1 MSFETVR
8 RKFGEILRQS
18 VPPKSLKKIIDEA
31 DTQGR
36 VDARALIKMITTL
49 YEYLEENQD
58 ENREDSQSTH
68 V

>member
-1 MSFETVR
+1 MTFDALR
-8 RKFGEILRQS
+8 RRFGEILRQS

-36 VDARALIKMITTL
+36 VDARALIRMITAI

-58 ENREDSQSTH
+58 ETSQIEKSTN